1 MAGNGRFEMRRPRL
15 VLSVVIAA
23 ALLVLLGGF
32 FRREL
37 LDYLI
42 APVAFTLWLLLR
54 MTVLAIDQEIYWA
67 MLLLLIGLVAAQRLV
82 RWAMS
87 GQDSVG
93 IEPQPASNRTLNR
106 VLFWERQLRAEI
118 TGTSAPGAS
127 RRELKWLLVSIIR
140 SERRRMV
147 PFQIDEALRQRGIP
161 LPDSIYAFLYG
172 DGAPAPRPAFAEDPI
187 GFLADLAHSIRHGP
201 AGLLRRR
208 SGHEAA
214 DFSRSVE
221 DLLALMETMLEMNH
235 DAEPNDAPPH

>member
-1 MAGNGRFEMRRPRL
+1 MRRPRL

-54 MTVLAIDQEIYWA
+54 ISVLAIDQEIYWA

-93 IEPQPASNRTLNR
+93 IEPQRASNRTLNR
-106 VLFWERQLRAEI
+106 VLFWERQLQAEI
-118 TGTSAPGAS
+118 PGTSAPGNS
-127 RRELKWLLVSIIR
+127 RRELKWLLVSIIG
-140 SERRRMV
+140 SERRRMA
-147 PFQIDEALRQRGIP
+147 PFQIDAALRQRGIP

-172 DGAPAPRPAFAEDPI
+172 DGAPEPRPAFAEDPI
-187 GFLADLAHSIRHGP
+187 GFLAELAHSIRHAP
-201 AGLLRRR
+201 ARLLRRW

-214 DFSRSVE
+214 DFGRSVE
-221 DLLALMETMLEMNH
+221 ELLALMETMLEMNH